1 MASPT
6 ATNAERRSPR
16 HRWLF
21 LALFGAALLLVYG
34 PALRGDW
41 VWDDHAA
48 MEDPSRLLDPWSYF
62 TKDVYSALSNHP
74 GNMYRP
80 LCYLSYVPDQ
90 WLAPGPFAAKL
101 GNVALL
107 FGAAVLVGALALELG
122 ASPVAAAFGAVL
134 FAFHPGASEPV
145 MYAVC
150 RHVTIPAVLL
160 LGAWLALLKGKDVL
174 AGVLTSLTPFA
185 GEYYLFAFVTLCIW
199 MVAMRRFAPRALA
212 ISVSALGVYLLV
224 REVIGLSFFGDATNH
239 QLHLV
244 GAVGGFAV
252 RGFELLLVPTRADIV
267 FPFTLHHGAGLLTIA
282 VFLALVPAL
291 PGRPGVAVL
300 LAPLWIL
307 LPCALISAQIG
318 LVGDRYYYFWFASL
332 GIAAGLL
339 FDWLPRVARSPL
351 WVAVPALAY
360 GTWVRGFDW
369 KDDITLFGAS
379 LAQGRH
385 EVGAFFQ
392 AFYFQAAGDCQSAIP
407 LYQRAIDLDQR
418 AGPNLQ
424 ACLVE
429 LGRND
434 EAAALGPELVTA
446 ERVSVSA
453 YNNTSRA
460 LVALGRLEEAESWA
474 LRGSEFAPEDPR
486 SLILLGNIRGMR
498 GDVEGAGRA
507 FDTAS
512 RIAPTDPQ
520 VQAGLSAVARASA
533 KSRPAPP

>member
-6 ATNAERRSPR
+6 ATDAERRSPR

-21 LALFGAALLLVYG
+21 LVLFGAALVLVYG

-48 MEDPSRLLDPWSYF
+48 MEDPARFLDPWSYF
-62 TKDVYSALSNHP
+62 TKDVYSAMSNHG

-90 WLAPGPFAAKL
+90 WLAPGPFSAKL

-107 FGAAVLVGALALELG
+107 FGAAVLVVALAVELG
-122 ASPVAAAFGAVL
+122 ASPIAAAFGALL

-150 RHVTIPAVLL
+150 RHVTVPAVLL
-160 LGAWLALLKGKDVL
+160 LGAWLALLKRRDVL
-174 AGVLTSLTPFA
+174 AGVLASLTPFA
-185 GEYYLFAFVTLCIW
+185 GEYYLLAFVTLGFW
-199 MVAMRRFAPRALA
+199 MVATRRFAPRALA
-212 ISVSALGVYLLV
+212 VSVVGLAVYLLV
-224 REVIGLSFFGDATNH
+224 RQIIGLSFWGDATNSD
-239 QLHLV
+239 LHVV
-244 GAVGGFAV
+244 GALGGFAV

-282 VFLALVPAL
+282 VFLALLPAL
-291 PGRPGVAVL
+291 PGRPAVAAL

-332 GIAAGLL
+332 GIAAALL
-339 FDWLPRVARSPL
+339 FDWLPRIARSPL
-351 WVAVPALAY
+351 WVTVPALAY
-360 GTWVRGFDW
+360 ATWVRGFDW
-369 KDDITLFGAS
+369 KDDIALFGAS

-385 EVGAFFQ
+385 EAAAFFQ
-392 AFYFQAAGDCQSAIP
+392 AFYYQDAGDCRSAIP
-407 LYQRAIDLDQR
+407 LYERAIHLDQR

-429 LGRND
+429 LGRNE
-434 EAAALGPELVTA
+434 EAAALGPELVRA

-474 LRGSEFAPEDPR
+474 FRGSEFAPTDPR

-498 GDVEGAGRA
+498 GNVEGAARA
-507 FDTAS
+507 FERAS
-512 RIAPTDPQ
+512 RIAPTDPE
-520 VQAGLSAVARASA
+520 VQAGLRAVARASA
-533 KSRPAPP
+533 EAPAAPQ